1 MRSHARILGA
11 VALAMAGG
19 AFAAGGSGGG
29 SSDGPAA
36 VQDPLIT
43 SVKAAIA
50 KKDWLG
56 AQAQLKQGLAGSP
69 NNADYHNLLAYTTR
83 KGPNPDMDLVFK
95 EYHEALRIDPKHKG
109 AHEYI
114 GEAYL
119 QVGDLAKAKEHLA
132 ALNKICF
139 FGCEEYS
146 DLKKDIAEYE
156 ARK

>member
-1 MRSHARILGA
+1 MKLHARILGA
-11 VALAMAGG
+11 AALALAGG
-19 AFAAGGSGGG
+19 VFAAGGGGGG
-29 SSDGPAA
+29 SSGGPTAIE
-36 VQDPLIT
+36 DPLIT
-43 SVKAAIA
+43 SVKVAIA

-56 AQAQLKQGLAGSP
+56 AQSQLKKALADSP

-95 EYHEALRIDPKHKG
+95 EYNEALRINPKHKG

-146 DLKKDIAEYE
+146 DLKKEVAEFE